1 MTTGKANTA
10 GEGMMRAEAVPR
22 APLILIAE
30 EQPAIRE
37 LLRWTLRLA
46 GYDALVCLSRQA
58 ALSWREQTVIPE
70 ETPVVLLL
78 DLNPC
83 CLTEA
88 TDFVSRVRTCWQAA
102 SPRQPQIIVLT
113 THPQLQAE
121 LGTREH
127 VLLKPFHVRDL
138 LALIQQAT
146 AGASRSEDDSRNIP
160 QAVQRGRS
168 KALSGERKGRDG
180 RGATRQNQVP
190 SMRAIP
196 AYSGARDAFGVSP
209 SVRGDGT
216 RYIVLRITLHQ
227 QGVF

>member
-22 APLILIAE
+22 APLILITE

-58 ALSWREQTVIPE
+58 ALTWREQTVIPE

-83 CLTEA
+83 CLAEA

-102 SPRQPQIIVLT
+102 SPRPPQIIVLT

-121 LGTREH
+121 LGIRER

-146 AGASRSEDDSRNIP
+146 AGASRSEDDSQKHP
-160 QAVQRGRS
+160 PGRS
-168 KALSGERKGRDG
+168 AGEE
-180 RGATRQNQVP
+180 
-190 SMRAIP
+190 
-196 AYSGARDAFGVSP
+196 
-209 SVRGDGT
+209 
-216 RYIVLRITLHQ
+216 
-227 QGVF
+227 QGPLW